1 MTVYVIFNPNEEM
14 VEICRYAPLALA
26 WVSGAVKG
34 SYHVSRDAY
43 NVYVH
48 TNEGTYIITQ
58 WNVLE

>member
-1 MTVYVIFNPNEEM
+1 MKVYVIFNPNEEM
-14 VEICRYAPLALA
+14 VEICKDAPLALA
-26 WVSGAVKG
+26 WVNGAVKG
-34 SYHVSRDAY
+34 SYNVSRDAY